1 MERSNYGFHMWFLLL
16 NPQEDWSEGHQLASS
31 MNFRFPTCVA
41 TPLATLV
48 PNASPDAINLI
59 YDMLKWDPKKRP
71 TSGQVSL

>member
-1 MERSNYGFHMWFLLL
+1 MWFLLL
-16 NPQEDWSEGHQLASS
+16 NPQDDWSEGHQLASS